1 MKGVWVFAT
10 FAVVVL
16 LALLARESARHS
28 IDFPV
33 YHQAGRHLLAG
44 EYQLYSPE
52 TYAGHPGPSQEFRYL
67 WAVAVLFVPFAVL
80 PLPTAAVAF
89 FLMKLVALWWV
100 GAVVARRA
108 GATGWGYR
116 AFLLAFTVVG
126 GYLVEELR
134 FGNAHFFCVTL
145 MVIAWDRAERDEVW
159 VAALATA
166 VAIAMKLT
174 PIALLVY
181 FAIRRRARL
190 CVATVGCF
198 ALLVVLP
205 AAVIGPAAN
214 ARELRAFTT
223 FALEKVGE
231 HDNYSLRGM
240 LVRYLSTD
248 APDETHIA
256 ADLANLPT
264 WMIDGLWLCG
274 LLVLGIA
281 ALAALWRD
289 DPDPVTR
296 LLELSIVLTGMLIA
310 SPHTQRRYY
319 VALYVPAVA
328 LLALLGR
335 AQTPR
340 EHRAILAGIAAMVV
354 PGTILPLVFAGHRL
368 ALLYEASSPYC
379 VGALVLFGV
388 LVSLTRSRKAPH
400 RLS

>member
-16 LALLARESARHS
+16 LALLARESATHS

-80 PLPTAAVAF
+80 PLPTAALAF
-89 FLMKLVALWWV
+89 FLLKLVALWWV

-134 FGNAHFFCVTL
+134 FGNAHFFCETL

-256 ADLANLPT
+256 ADLANLPP

-319 VALYVPAVA
+319 VALYVPAVV
-328 LLALLGR
+328 LLALLSR

-340 EHRAILAGIAAMVV
+340 EHRTILAGIAAMVV

-388 LVSLTRSRKAPH
+388 LVSLTRSRKATH
-400 RLS
+400 GLS